1 MGNYFKF
8 PKKVSN
14 PSIFK
19 EFIKL
24 KEVYQK
30 IIFLVKFPLLTFKGA
45 EYLMKNPPCK
55 LKALMVLNKLCNF
68 INRICSLLCIFLSG
82 ALVFFIS
89 IEVFFRYIIR
99 NALSWPEEVSGFC
112 FVWLTMLGATI
123 CMYKKSHV
131 GVSILVD
138 KFPSVLQGF
147 FKIIVYSMIIWF
159 SYLMLSKGIL
169 LLKIVSQ
176 QFSPAA
182 QINMAWEYSAIP
194 VTGIIFILYCLISI
208 LNYLFTGNDTLRGEL

>member
-1 MGNYFKF
+1 MGA
-8 PKKVSN
+8 
-14 PSIFK
+14 
-19 EFIKL
+19 EFIMEKL
-24 KEVYQK
+24 YNK
-30 IIFLVKFPLLTFKGA
+30 
-45 EYLMKNPPCK
+45 MS
-55 LKALMVLNKLCNF
+55 ALRVLNQLCNF
-68 INRICSLLCIFLSG
+68 INRICTLLCIFLSG

-89 IEVFFRYIIR
+89 TAVFFRYVIR

-123 CMYKKSHV
+123 CVYKKSHV

-147 FKIIVYSMIIWF
+147 FKIIVYLMIIWF

-169 LLKIVSQ
+169 LLKIVSH

-182 QINMAWEYSAIP
+182 RINMAWEYSAIP
-194 VTGIIFILYCLISI
+194 VTGIIFILYSLVSI
-208 LNYLFTGNDTLRGEL
+208 FNYFFTGDDTLRGGF